1 VSNESGEKFYEIF
14 GNRSPPRVQPAAL
27 QNGPKFIDIADVV
40 EGVVQ
45 LQQGI

>member
-1 VSNESGEKFYEIF
+1 MTPAKSFMRFLATDRPS
-14 GNRSPPRVQPAAL
+14 RVQPAAL